1 MVIFYFV
8 SECKSMQVH
17 LVLWAVLT
25 ALTGDGYISA
35 LSNEVTRIPKIRHKS
50 FSFNNDE
57 DEDSESDAVEEN
69 KDIEKKIK
77 IPQLPKAQPSR
88 SKGKPKSILE
98 KLVREP
104 ELGKNSSMNWNIG
117 ELFVCSDFQK
127 PCRQSIKNS
136 IQSQMDCQKDCIF
149 IVFGSGTRDCEIEL
163 ATFSASPSWCQSQS
177 AWSQ

>member
-1 MVIFYFV
+1 
-8 SECKSMQVH
+8 MQVH

-35 LSNEVTRIPKIRHKS
+35 LSKEVTRIPKIRHKS

-104 ELGKNSSMNWNIG
+104 ELGKNSSMN
-117 ELFVCSDFQK
+117 
-127 PCRQSIKNS
+127 
-136 IQSQMDCQKDCIF
+136 
-149 IVFGSGTRDCEIEL
+149 
-163 ATFSASPSWCQSQS
+163 
-177 AWSQ
+177 